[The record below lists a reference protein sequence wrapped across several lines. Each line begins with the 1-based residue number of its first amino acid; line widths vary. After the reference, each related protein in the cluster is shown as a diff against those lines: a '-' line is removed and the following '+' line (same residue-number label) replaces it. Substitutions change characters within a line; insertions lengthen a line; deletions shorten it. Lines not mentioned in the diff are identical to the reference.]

1 MKKILPILAL
11 MASVNASATPDL
23 VKFLIERKAMM
34 AAKMQQQKKAVQ
46 ASYRLVLFYSNK
58 CPYCR
63 KFAPV
68 LKDYSEKYELK
79 IEPIAL
85 TRQTLPEFPQ
95 STYATQELIDLA
107 YQGKPV
113 VYPALFI
120 ANSKS
125 HHIYPVAFGYLD
137 PSALEKRIGDLL
149 PKIREYERTHG

>member
-1 MKKILPILAL
+1 MKKILITSLL
-11 MASVNASATPDL
+11 LVSVNASANPDL
-23 VKFLIERKAMM
+23 LKLLIERRAMM
-34 AAKMQQQKKAVQ
+34 GAQVQQKKQ
-46 ASYRLVLFYSNK
+46 AEQESYRLVLFYSNK
-58 CPYCR
+58 CPYCK

-68 LKDYSEKYELK
+68 LKDYSEKSQLK
-79 IEPIAL
+79 VEPVSL

-107 YQGKPV
+107 YRGKPV

-120 ANSKS
+120 ANSQS

-137 PSALEKRIGDLL
+137 SRALEKRVSDLL